1 MKGGGHLREPTER
14 EVAAYRIAQRLDRPI
29 ATLGVVALGLWLV
42 EPVTSS
48 KWLLQTLVDVLWIGI
63 ALAFLVEFVAR
74 AIVAPETWPFL
85 RQHWWEAGLIAL
97 PFLRFLRVLRAGRA
111 GRGVASA
118 VHSSRRAGVKLRSR
132 LTLLLVVTAVV
143 SCAAGRLL
151 WEFGGYHGSY
161 PDALHDAAMSTVT
174 GASLGSGYAFAQVLE
189 IVLGA
194 YSAVIIATI
203 AGALGAYFIQARTEP
218 LPVGGPW
225 WENRSGVTVA
235 PEGEET
241 LSTAD

>member
-1 MKGGGHLREPTER
+1 MVTAPVLQRPPTQREL
-14 EVAAYRIAQRLDRPI
+14 AAYKIAQRLDRPI
-29 ATLGVVALGLWLV
+29 ATLGVVALVLWLL
-42 EPVTSS
+42 EPFTSS
-48 KWLLQTLVDVLWIGI
+48 QALLRTVVDVVWIGI

-74 AIVAPETWPFL
+74 AIVAPKTWPFL
-85 RQHWWEAGLIAL
+85 RAHWWEVGLIAL

-118 VHSSRRAGVKLRSR
+118 VHSSRRAGAKLRSR

-143 SCAAGRLL
+143 ACAAGRLL
-151 WEFGGYHGSY
+151 WDFGGYKDSY

-189 IVLGA
+189 IVLGV

-203 AGALGAYFIQARTEP
+203 AGALGAYFIQAKAEP
-218 LPVGGPW
+218 TPAVGPW
-225 WENRSGVTVA
+225 WENGAEVL
-235 PEGEET
+235 PEAGAEE
-241 LSTAD
+241 

>member
-1 MKGGGHLREPTER
+1 MLTAPILQRPPTQREL
-14 EVAAYRIAQRLDRPI
+14 AAYKIAQRLDRPI

-42 EPVTSS
+42 EPLTSS
-48 KWLLQTLVDVLWIGI
+48 QALIKTVVDVLWIGI

-85 RQHWWEAGLIAL
+85 RKHWWEVGLIAL

-118 VHSSRRAGVKLRSR
+118 VHSSRRAGARLRSR

-151 WEFGGYHGSY
+151 WEFGGYKNSY
-161 PDALHDAAMSTVT
+161 ADALHDAAMSTVT
-174 GASLGSGYAFAQVLE
+174 GASLGSAYAFAQVLE
-189 IVLGA
+189 IVLGV

-203 AGALGAYFIQARTEP
+203 AGSLGAYFIQAKAEP
-218 LPVGGPW
+218 AAVGGPW
-225 WENRSGVTVA
+225 WESGAEATAVA
-235 PEGEET
+235 GTE
-241 LSTAD
+241 D